1 MFLKKTHLH
10 LVLGFLTIAGCLF
23 ISYTNNN
30 LFMDRL
36 LVASGIIGCILCVKA
51 LGNS

>member
-1 MFLKKTHLH
+1 MFLKKAHLYFC
-10 LVLGFLTIAGCLF
+10 LAFIVLAGCLI

-36 LVASGIIGCILCVKA
+36 LAASGIISCVMIVKT